1 MSATIIQFPADR
13 CRQPA
18 SAIELAE
25 REAFA
30 RAAGEHA
37 AGGVDGPTIHAM
49 MTLALE
55 GACVVTKAKASG
67 WLLAEYDIFVA

>member
-37 AGGVDGPTIHAM
+37 TGAVDNATIHAM
-49 MTLALE
+49 MMLAVK
-55 GACVVTKAKASG
+55 GTCAVTKAKAAA
-67 WLLAEYDIFVA
+67 WLYA